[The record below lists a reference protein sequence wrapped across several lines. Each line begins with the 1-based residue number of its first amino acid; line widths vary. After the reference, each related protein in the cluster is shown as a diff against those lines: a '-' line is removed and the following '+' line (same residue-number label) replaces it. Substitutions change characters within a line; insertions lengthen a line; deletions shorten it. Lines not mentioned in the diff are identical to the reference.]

1 MSRKKNRTAMS
12 MAVIGQKGSFF
23 VEADE
28 NDNMYYDWS

>member
-1 MSRKKNRTAMS
+1 MYRKKNRTAMRT
-12 MAVIGQKGSFF
+12 AVIGQKVSFF